1 MKMFNFLKKNRNF
14 EEIDLNCPRCNI
26 IMRKIKKKDVII
38 DVCDKC
44 KGMWLDDKE
53 IEKLAD
59 IAKSDVKKV
68 PKKKKR

>member
-1 MKMFNFLKKNRNF
+1 MKMFNFLKKNRKF

-53 IEKLAD
+53 IEKLAE
-59 IAKSDVKKV
+59 IAKDEVKKV